1 MEKLLKRSEVAEE
14 HKWNVE
20 DLFDGQKAWDQTYA
34 ELQQELKKIAEFQ
47 GKLDNANAVKDC
59 FALED
64 DISLK
69 TERLY
74 VYAHLHHDEDTAN
87 PTYQALSQ
95 KAKKLNVQVGEALSF
110 VTPEILSLPDE
121 KLDAFIADPVLAPYK
136 FTLTEMKREKAHV
149 LSKTE
154 EALLAQVGNL
164 SQAPQTIFGML
175 NNADLKFPK
184 IKNEEGKE
192 VELTHGNYIQFLE
205 NPNREVR
212 ERAFKAVYD
221 TYAKQKIPSPL
232 R

>member
-95 KAKKLNVQVGEALSF
+95 KAKKLNVQVGEAF
-110 VTPEILSLPDE
+110 LSLRRKFCPCRT
-121 KLDAFIADPVLAPYK
+121 KSWTRLSPIPYSR
-136 FTLTEMKREKAHV
+136 LT
-149 LSKTE
+149 
-154 EALLAQVGNL
+154 N
-164 SQAPQTIFGML
+164 
-175 NNADLKFPK
+175 
-184 IKNEEGKE
+184 
-192 VELTHGNYIQFLE
+192 
-205 NPNREVR
+205 
-212 ERAFKAVYD
+212 
-221 TYAKQKIPSPL
+221 SP
-232 R
+232 